1 MRRKRR
7 FIQFERIFPF
17 TKCDGKCVLFHSK
30 EFSLLRNA
38 TEKAFCSIPKNFS
51 FYEMR
56 RKRRFV
62 QFQRIFPFTK
72 CDGKG
77 VLFNSKEFLLLG
89 NATEK
94 AFCSIPKNF
103 SFYEMRR
110 KRRFVQFQRIFPFTK
125 CDGKGVLFNSKEFSP
140 LRNATKKAFCSIPK
154 NFFLHEMLRKR
165 RFVQFQRIF
174 LFTKC
179 DEKGVLFN
187 SKEFS
192 SLRNATKK

>member
-1 MRRKRR
+1 MSNNIFKCTIKYLICTNRYNN
-7 FIQFERIFPF
+7 FQLRIRLSPI
-17 TKCDGKCVLFHSK
+17 KNIKVQ
-30 EFSLLRNA
+30 
-38 TEKAFCSIPKNFS
+38 KAFCSTPKNFS
-51 FYEMR
+51 FYERR

-77 VLFNSKEFLLLG
+77 VFFYSKEFSLLR

-103 SFYEMRR
+103 PLYEMR
-110 KRRFVQFQRIFPFTK
+110 
-125 CDGKGVLFNSKEFSP
+125 
-140 LRNATKKAFCSIPK
+140 
-154 NFFLHEMLRKR
+154 RKR